1 MVVDGIQ
8 KYHSIDGFQR
18 MLLSLFGDLVCD
30 PADRAAR
37 DRNAVDVLDGGLD
50 VTGGHIFGVHGQDF
64 LLNILTD
71 AGLILFQDLEFEFAF
86 SIARDRYLHIPKAGA
101 QGLAAVT
108 VAAAVCVFI
117 PAVILAVVKFVVQF
131 CL

>member
-1 MVVDGIQ
+1 MDGIQ

-37 DRNAVDVLDGGLD
+37 DGNAVDVLDGGLD

-71 AGLILFQDLEFEFAF
+71 AGLILFQDLEFEFAL

-108 VAAAVCVFI
+108 VAAFI

>member
-1 MVVDGIQ
+1 M
-8 KYHSIDGFQR
+8 SW
-18 MLLSLFGDLVCD
+18 
-30 PADRAAR
+30 
-37 DRNAVDVLDGGLD
+37 GGLD

-64 LLNILTD
+64 PLNILAD
-71 AGLILFQDLEFEFAF
+71 AGLILFQNLEFEFAL

-101 QGLAAVT
+101 QQGLAAVT
-108 VAAAVCVFI
+108 VAAFI